1 MGVGLKIK
9 KFENIYCKSLSPQ
22 IFNKMN
28 IKIKN
33 KKLNIPVTH
42 IIPEHL
48 VGAGSGL
55 TSESGS
61 LHIQTTDLNEM
72 KKYKLNN
79 LRLGDFVYVENYD
92 SSYQHGFLRKAWSIG
107 IVGQTNGPRAGYGP
121 GLTILM
127 SSKTNDGIPKLNSN
141 ANIVNYLKFKK

>member
-1 MGVGLKIK
+1 
-9 KFENIYCKSLSPQ
+9 
-22 IFNKMN
+22 MN

-72 KKYKLNN
+72 KKYKLNS